1 MGPGYGA
8 MAGLEVVEKIST
20 GASTVALGQHI

>member
-8 MAGLEVVEKIST
+8 MAGLEVVEKISA